1 MRKITELLV
10 RAADL
15 AEAEGR
21 LLRVMAARLALAVA
35 VILIAAVSGAIG
47 VGLLLAAVYIFVAHH
62 HGQAAGAAVT
72 GILAL
77 GAGGLLAWL
86 GRRIAR

>member
-21 LLRVMAARLALAVA
+21 LLRVMTARLALAIG

-47 VGLLLAAVYIFVAHH
+47 VGLLLAAIYIFVAHH
-62 HGQAAGAAVT
+62 HGPAVGAAVT
-72 GILAL
+72 GVVAL

-86 GRRIAR
+86 GRKMAR